1 MSILCLVVHVLCLY
15 ASKLLSVFFWDK
27 DEVWLFSVKT
37 GWQPWC
43 GTDFVCG
50 TYEFFLHYCWR
61 AAKSITFILKFLYL
75 PMSNLSQLSR
85 QLLQP
90 PVGSN
95 TDVSETQ
102 TRYQSVA
109 TLNGLN
115 QY

>member
-1 MSILCLVVHVLCLY
+1 VSANSPGNDL
-15 ASKLLSVFFWDK
+15 
-27 DEVWLFSVKT
+27 
-37 GWQPWC
+37 G
-43 GTDFVCG
+43 
-50 TYEFFLHYCWR
+50 
-61 AAKSITFILKFLYL
+61 
-75 PMSNLSQLSR
+75 QLSR

-95 TDVSETQ
+95 TDVGETL